1 MMRMI
6 NRFLLFFLLV
16 SCGKI
21 EQVQESFIA
30 MSGNNDLVQVDVRIG
45 ALYRN
50 DPTTQPQGYDFL
62 NFENTQ
68 YRIGNVSS
76 DVAQF
81 ISTLPK
87 GQLVQV
93 YFKGSF
99 GKRSGVSNTNPT
111 VAFDVIDLTGVSR
124 K

>member
-1 MMRMI
+1 MKI
-6 NRFLLFFLLV
+6 ISQFILILLLTA
-16 SCGKI
+16 CGKI

-30 MSGNNDLVQVDVRIG
+30 MSGNNDLVQVSVRIG
-45 ALYRN
+45 SLYRN
-50 DPTTQPQGYDFL
+50 DSASQPQGYDFL

-68 YRIGNVSS
+68 YRIGNVSPE
-76 DVAQF
+76 VAQY

-99 GKRSGVSNTNPT
+99 GKRSGISSSNPS
-111 VAFDVIDLTGVSR
+111 VAFDVIDLTGVTI